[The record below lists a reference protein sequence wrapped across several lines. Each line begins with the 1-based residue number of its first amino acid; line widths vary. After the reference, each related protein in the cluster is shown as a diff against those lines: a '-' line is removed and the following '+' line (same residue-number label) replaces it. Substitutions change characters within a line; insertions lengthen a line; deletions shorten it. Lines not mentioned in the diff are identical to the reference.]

1 MSDPWTDSEP
11 QPGDFDADLA
21 TIDPRFV
28 EVHDGDSKVTL
39 RIVLRIEGVDAERLE
54 RIAAARGE
62 KPESVIAELLRE
74 ADRPAA

>member
-1 MSDPWTDSEP
+1 MNDPWTDSDP

-28 EVHDGDSKVTL
+28 EAHDGDSKVTL
-39 RIVLRIEGVDAERLE
+39 RIVLSIEGVDAERLE
-54 RIAAARGE
+54 RIAAARGA

>member
-1 MSDPWTDSEP
+1 MNDPRTDTEP

-28 EVHDGDSKVTL
+28 EVRDGDSKVTL
-39 RIVLRIEGVDAERLE
+39 RIVLSIEGVEGESLE

-62 KPESVIAELLRE
+62 NPESVIAGLLRE

>member
-1 MSDPWTDSEP
+1 LR
-11 QPGDFDADLA
+11 LA
-21 TIDPRFV
+21 VLAIIDPRFV
-28 EVHDGDSKVTL
+28 EVHDGDLKVTL
-39 RIVLRIEGVDAERLE
+39 RIVLSIEGVDAERLE

>member
-1 MSDPWTDSEP
+1 MNGPWTDSEP

-21 TIDPRFV
+21 IIDPRFV
-28 EVHDGDSKVTL
+28 EVHDGSSKVTL
-39 RIVLRIEGVDAERLE
+39 RIVLSIEGADAERLE
-54 RIAAARGE
+54 RIAAVRGE

>member
-1 MSDPWTDSEP
+1 MNDPWRTSEP

-28 EVHDGDSKVTL
+28 EVYDGDSEVTL
-39 RIVLRIEGVDAERLE
+39 RIVLSIEGADAERLE

-62 KPESVIAELLRE
+62 KPGSVIGELLRE

>member
-1 MSDPWTDSEP
+1 MNDPWTDREP

-21 TIDPRFV
+21 TIDPHFV
-28 EVHDGDSKVTL
+28 EVHDGDSDVKL
-39 RIVLRIEGVDAERLE
+39 RIVLSIEGADAERLE

-62 KPESVIAELLRE
+62 KPASVIADLLRE

>member
-1 MSDPWTDSEP
+1 MNDPWTDSEP
-11 QPGDFDADLA
+11 KPGDLGADLA
-21 TIDPRFV
+21 TIDQRFV

-39 RIVLRIEGVDAERLE
+39 RIVLSIEGADAERLE
-54 RIAAARGE
+54 RIAAARGA

>member
-1 MSDPWTDSEP
+1 MNDPWTNRDPE
-11 QPGDFDADLA
+11 PGDFDADLA

-28 EVHDGDSKVTL
+28 EVHDGDSDVTL
-39 RIVLRIEGVDAERLE
+39 RIVLSIEGADAERRE

-62 KPESVIAELLRE
+62 KPASVIADLLRE